1 MQEKVDFQINLI
13 RRYIVQK
20 DVTEK
25 FMAYFRVA
33 ILVLVLVANAIFHLV
48 DFEYGWLIFIGNIFF
63 FTLPGNDFKE
73 KLATVTLGGLV
84 GIILAYLL
92 IIGIVKLTPLIG
104 GFLGYMIPLAIAISI
119 LIILHPRAPK
129 VLNNVGFAYLICC
142 TMNAEK
148 FAANFMTHLLVFLV
162 GSFIFN
168 GVCLLMIN
176 PCMKL
181 ALFHPSPFHLFST
194 CILFLPFSFSFFHFY
209 SKYVD
214 SF

>member
-1 MQEKVDFQINLI
+1 M
-13 RRYIVQK
+13 
-20 DVTEK
+20 
-25 FMAYFRVA
+25 A

-119 LIILHPRAPK
+119 LIILHPMAPK

-168 GVCLLMIN
+168 GLCLLMIN

-194 CILFLPFSFSFFHFY
+194 CILFLPFSFNLFHFY